1 MVTAV
6 FAKGFYGTSRA
17 DSIGLVNA
25 GQYLQERYGGG
36 VCPLLYIWGIG
47 LLAAGQSST
56 MTGTYAGQFIMGGF
70 LNLRMKKCISS
81 VLTRSCA
88 IVWTIIV
95 AIYFNRSEDTL
106 DVLNE
111 WLNVLQG
118 MQIPFAIIPL
128 LTLVSNEKIMGAF
141 KIGKLI
147 EVRDQYLYILIYN
160 RNCFVNA
167 PLSTMMILPMHSTV
181 TC

>member
-81 VLTRSCA
+81 V
-88 IVWTIIV
+88 
-95 AIYFNRSEDTL
+95 SEDTL

-167 PLSTMMILPMHSTV
+167 PFSTMMILPMHSTV

>member
-1 MVTAV
+1 MQEALSYYSIESYIAVFVSFSINLMVTAV

-88 IVWTIIV
+88 IV
-95 AIYFNRSEDTL
+95 
-106 DVLNE
+106 
-111 WLNVLQG
+111 
-118 MQIPFAIIPL
+118 
-128 LTLVSNEKIMGAF
+128 
-141 KIGKLI
+141 
-147 EVRDQYLYILIYN
+147 
-160 RNCFVNA
+160 
-167 PLSTMMILPMHSTV
+167 
-181 TC
+181 